1 MKLNERSLARYA
13 TCDAPVDKAGF
24 LHKRGGRHA
33 AFQRRWFVLRGNM
46 LFYFEAAAE
55 AAAVAPEPLGVI
67 VLEGCTVELAEAA
80 HFAFAFAVRFAGA
93 RARSYVLA
101 ADSQGALEG
110 WVKALSRASFAYLR
124 LVVRELEQQLA
135 AARAGSAPPPA
146 LQDPPPALQAPP
158 AAPPFKALQAAPL
171 PVPPPQQAPPRAPP
185 RRPFDRPAP
194 VGKAEGRA
202 AWSTEAPVVPDR
214 RDRPPLPPRR
224 RASATPEPPA
234 SAPFARLHEW
244 YGQEVLALRT
254 QWRSRAQP

>member
-1 MKLNERSLARYA
+1 MKLNERSLAGYA

-46 LFYFEAAAE
+46 LFYFEVAAE
-55 AAAVAPEPLGVI
+55 AAPAPEPLGVI

-124 LVVRELEQQLA
+124 LVVRELEQQLE
-135 AARAGSAPPPA
+135 AARAGSAPPIP
-146 LQDPPPALQAPP
+146 LQAPPPAPPVRALQAPP
-158 AAPPFKALQAAPL
+158 TPPHAT
-171 PVPPPQQAPPRAPP
+171 PPPQAPPRAPP
-185 RRPFDRPAP
+185 RRPLDRPAQA
-194 VGKAEGRA
+194 GKAEGRA
-202 AWSTEAPVVPDR
+202 AWSLQVPALPDR
-214 RDRPPLPPRR
+214 RHRPPLPPRR
-224 RASATPEPPA
+224 RASATPEPPPA
-234 SAPFARLHEW
+234 APFARLHEW
-244 YGQEVLALRT
+244 YGQEVRALRT
-254 QWRSRAQP
+254 QWLSRMQP

>member
-1 MKLNERSLARYA
+1 MKLDERSLARYA
-13 TCDAPVDKAGF
+13 TCDAPVDRAGF

-55 AAAVAPEPLGVI
+55 AAPAPEPLGVI

-135 AARAGSAPPPA
+135 AARAGGA
-146 LQDPPPALQAPP
+146 PPPALQAPP
-158 AAPPFKALQAAPL
+158 PPQAPAPPSEALQ
-171 PVPPPQQAPPRAPP
+171 VPPPPQAPPRAPP
-185 RRPFDRPAP
+185 RRPLDRPAQAS
-194 VGKAEGRA
+194 KAEGRA
-202 AWSTEAPVVPDR
+202 AWSAEAPVVPDR

-234 SAPFARLHEW
+234 AAPFARLHEW
-244 YGQEVLALRT
+244 YGQEVRALRT
-254 QWRSRAQP
+254 QWRSRAQL